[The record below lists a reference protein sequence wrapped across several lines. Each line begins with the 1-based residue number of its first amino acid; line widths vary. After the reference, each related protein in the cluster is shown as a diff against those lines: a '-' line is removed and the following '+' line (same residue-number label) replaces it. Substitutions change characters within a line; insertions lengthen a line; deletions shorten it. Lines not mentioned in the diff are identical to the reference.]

1 MSIGRSILTVT
12 SAARSRQLITLS
24 AVKDRL
30 GLSDSSQDA
39 KLTRLINEASQQI
52 AGDGYLARPPWREA
66 CSVQLGGYGNPRLY
80 LPRWPI
86 ESVTSVTKDGATVAA
101 TTYSIAG
108 EHRDHLY
115 REDGWDWTA
124 QAGSLLTE
132 DRARGTEELLYAVA
146 FVGGWIMPGQ
156 IADWAADTATTEG
169 SWVRASDPTVTLR
182 FEATAVVGDTKTHA
196 TDEPTWPTTAG
207 DTVTDD
213 QVTWTARD
221 GRELPADLERLAWL
235 LVQRSY
241 HEESANPLVQS
252 IAKGGASITYAT
264 TNIRR
269 QGIDE
274 EAARI
279 CAQYR

>member
-1 MSIGRSILTVT
+1 MTIGRAILTVT
-12 SAARSRQLITLS
+12 SAARSRQLIQLDT
-24 AVKDRL
+24 VKARL
-30 GLSDSSQDA
+30 GLSGSTHDA
-39 KLTRLINEASQQI
+39 KLTRLINETSQQI
-52 AGDGYLARPPWREA
+52 AGEGYLGRPPWREGCTVKLA
-66 CSVQLGGYGNPRLY
+66 GYGNQRLY

-86 ESVTSVTKDGATVAA
+86 ESVSAVTFDGSTVDAD
-101 TTYSIAG
+101 TYAIAG

-115 REDGWDWTA
+115 REDGWNWTA
-124 QAGSLLTE
+124 QRGSLLLD
-132 DRARGTEELLYAVA
+132 DRTRGTEELLYQVA
-146 FVGGWIMPGQ
+146 FIGGWIMPGQ

-169 SWVRASDPTVTLR
+169 AWVRASDPTVTLR

-196 TDEPTWPTTAG
+196 TTEPTWPAAAG

-221 GRELPADLERLAWL
+221 ARELPADLERLAWL
-235 LVQRSY
+235 LVQRGY
-241 HEESANPLVQS
+241 HEEGANPLVQS

-264 TNIRR
+264 TNVRR
-269 QGIDE
+269 AAIDD